1 MKRLL
6 AADVFSYSYTRP
18 IGALG
23 PGGSYG
29 NPDCFARFSRESDL
43 VGLWCTDNH
52 FYCGRLSVDVGSRGE
67 KAIPSATTFG
77 AGYQSTRYHLGALTI
92 EKLVFIPYRAGY
104 SRTVYTVLRVAN
116 SARDGAGAD
125 VDIEVTVRFPAV
137 TVDGFPIRPPHE
149 QMEKSFQAELA
160 ADHPGDDPGERLIVC
175 TSKEPIGAGRLDGN
189 PLETRVVGIP
199 GLAPVT
205 WAFHVTGLARLN
217 YRVRVPAGE
226 SLDLPLVL
234 AVSGEGKEAALAG
247 YRTAADWEAV
257 QAASE
262 ANRAEVTGRADIFTP
277 DPLINRGVAWAKVNC
292 LRLQHRYP
300 AGWGFTNDPPQD
312 VVVVRDVAW
321 YVLGADYLTPDFSR
335 EMLETVARHGIYP
348 GGKLAEYF
356 TASGNPPRMED
367 NGLNI
372 NDDTPLFILA
382 VCHHYRAT
390 GDRDFLGRFFPL
402 VEAAV
407 AWMMEQMKD
416 GLVFTQAAGTN
427 VWGISGWRNIIHGYN
442 LSGHVTELNSE
453 CYGALLAAAEMAFAC
468 GRPGQGRRYA
478 DAAAALRASIN
489 ARLLSGKTGLYHLM
503 VRRDGHPVDEVTG
516 DLVFPV
522 LFSVA
527 DAETAARIAGELLG
541 DRFWNPYGCRTV
553 GRSEPGYDP
562 DHAWQ
567 LLGGVWPNL
576 TAWVAH
582 AFRDAR
588 PGLVAATLHNLF
600 RLPDA
605 AEPRAWGNV
614 CPGEFPERL
623 HGENFTSQG
632 MPLSPWMPPT
642 YLWLAVEGLAGL
654 EPAAGVTDAG
664 ATDAGVPPG
673 ESPELNPRL
682 PADWCWLAARRLPVA
697 GRGLSFIFYYG
708 VLYTNMPVR
717 SASPVRLHQVDVTE
731 RVSLDVAGETAGRVF
746 HLALVNADELVIFC
760 AAEGPCLVRLTPG
773 DGLPGAGRGFTCDLR
788 AGTGAGAS
796 AAYLLRVRAGADE
809 ALVEEAG

>member
-6 AADVFSYSYTRP
+6 TASAFPYLYTRP

-52 FYCGRLSVDVGSRGE
+52 FYCGRLSVDVCRGGE
-67 KAIPSATTFG
+67 KALPSATTFG

-92 EKLVFIPYRAGY
+92 EKLSFIPYRTGY
-104 SRTVYTVLRVAN
+104 QRSACTVLKFTNDAW
-116 SARDGAGAD
+116 DGADAD
-125 VDIEVTVRFPAV
+125 VDVEVTIRFPAV

-160 ADHPGDDPGERLIVC
+160 GDVLVVW
-175 TSKEPIGAGRLDGN
+175 TSEEPIGAGHLDGN

-199 GLAPVT
+199 GMSPAN

-217 YRVRVPAGE
+217 YRVRIPAGV
-226 SLDLPLVL
+226 SLNLPVIL

-247 YRTAADWEAV
+247 YRAASDWEPV
-257 QAASE
+257 LAASE
-262 ANRAEVTGRADIFTP
+262 ANLAGVTGRSDIFTP
-277 DPLINRGVAWAKVNC
+277 DPLVNRGIAWAKVNC
-292 LRLQHRYP
+292 LRVQHRYP

-312 VVVVRDVAW
+312 VIVVRDVAW
-321 YVLGADYLTPDFSR
+321 YVLGADYLTPGFCG
-335 EMLETVARHGIYP
+335 EMLEMVARHGTYP

-356 TASGNPPRMED
+356 TASGNPPRIED
-367 NGLNI
+367 NGLNV
-372 NDDTPLFILA
+372 NDDTPLFVLA
-382 VCHHYRAT
+382 VYHHYRAT
-390 GDRDFLGRFFPL
+390 GDAGFLRRFFPR

-407 AWMMEQMKD
+407 AWIVDQMKD

-442 LSGHVTELNSE
+442 LSGHVTELNAE
-453 CYGALLAAAEMAFAC
+453 CYGALLAAAAMARAC
-468 GRPGQGRRYA
+468 GRADLGRRYA
-478 DAAAALRASIN
+478 DAAATLRA
-489 ARLLSGKTGLYHLM
+489 AMHGRLRSGETGLYHLM
-503 VRRDGHPVDEVTG
+503 VRRDGRPVDEATG

-527 DAETAARIAGELLG
+527 EAETAARIAGELLG
-541 DRFWNPYGCRTV
+541 DRFWTPYGCRTV
-553 GRSEPGYDP
+553 GRGEPGYDP

-567 LLGGVWPNL
+567 LLGGIWPNL

-582 AFRDAR
+582 AFRDSR

-605 AEPRAWGNV
+605 EEPRAWGNV

-623 HGENFTSQG
+623 HGENFTSRG

-654 EPAAGVTDAG
+654 DLPAGAAGDL
-664 ATDAGVPPG
+664 PG
-673 ESPELNPRL
+673 LDPRL
-682 PADWCWLAARRLPVA
+682 PDDWRWLAGRRIPVT
-697 GRGLSFIFYYG
+697 GGDLSFFYYRG
-708 VLYTNMPVR
+708 ALHTNMPVR
-717 SASPVRLHQVDVTE
+717 SDRPLRVYQADVTE
-731 RVSLDVAGETAGRVF
+731 RVALDVVEGTPERVF
-746 HLALVNADELVIFC
+746 HLALADADEMVVFC
-760 AAEGPCLVRLTPG
+760 AAEGPCVVRLRPG
-773 DGLPGAGRGFTCDLR
+773 TGLPGAGRDFTCDLR
-788 AGTGAGAS
+788 AGSGAAS
-796 AAYLLRVRAGADE
+796 LLPVRAGAGD
-809 ALVEEAG
+809 APAEEAS